1 MAIAIKQER
10 IDLRASKED
19 KALLDRAATSQN
31 LSLSSYI
38 MSICLKQAQIDLVK
52 QESIKLSNQDWNLL
66 MRELDNP
73 SKPNPALRK
82 LFK

>member
-1 MAIAIKQER
+1 MAVAIKQER
-10 IDLRASKED
+10 IDLRVAKED
-19 KALLDRAATSQN
+19 KALLDKAATAQN

-52 QESIKLSNQDWNLL
+52 QESIKLSNQDWNIL
-66 MRELDNP
+66 MHELDHP
-73 SKPNPALRK
+73 SKPNAALRK

>member
-10 IDLRASKED
+10 LDLRIAKED
-19 KALLDRAATSQN
+19 KALLDKAATSQN

-38 MSICLKQAQIDLVK
+38 ISICLKQAQIDLVK
-52 QESIKLSNQDWNLL
+52 QESIKLSNHDWNAL

-73 SKPNPALRK
+73 SKPNAALRK

>member
-1 MAIAIKQER
+1 MAILVKQER
-10 IDLRASKED
+10 IDLRVAKED

-52 QESIKLSNQDWNLL
+52 QESIKLSNHDWRIL
-66 MRELDNP
+66 MQELDNP
-73 SKPNPALRK
+73 SKPNSALKK